1 MRLVKIPHTVVQPQ
15 LDGENS
21 AERDPVRHVL
31 DLSFRK
37 ASSVLDRFSEG
48 YVLGAD
54 TVVVLDREILGKPQD
69 AAEARAM
76 LRRLAG
82 RRHEVYTGLTLI
94 DAATR
99 KQVQGYERSIVKIRS
114 LKPSEID
121 AYVESGE
128 PLDKAGSYGIQGFG
142 AAIVERIE
150 GCYFNVVGLPI
161 VRLLALITELDTLC
175 GGD

>member
-21 AERDPVRHVL
+21 AEHDPVRHVL

-54 TVVVLDREILGKPQD
+54 TVVVLDREILGKPQY

-99 KQVQGYERSIVKIRS
+99 KHVQGYEKSIVKIRN

-161 VRLLALITELDTLC
+161 VRLLALIRELDTLC

>member
-37 ASSVLDRFSEG
+37 ASSVLDRFNEG

-82 RRHEVYTGLTLI
+82 RGHEVYTGLTLI
-94 DAATR
+94 DAATK
-99 KQVQGYERSIVKIRS
+99 KQVQGYERSIVKIRN

-161 VRLLALITELDTLC
+161 VRLLALIRELDTLC